1 MICYIENDTMFYIKS
16 SIKEV
21 FDDFQ
26 NNVLREVIFQK
37 KIEAN
42 LKNREIFSKQRFQVS
57 TDSLFKLLDTIEM
70 GLFFWSVLLCKS
82 LTFAQSI
89 SLTQG
94 QASFGQSS
102 IRPTLSQSSR
112 DLGDYDKWTS
122 PNPSKPTDVFIRIQL
137 RGVNSVDMAQEL
149 FDVDMSIQMRLAL
162 FC

>member
-1 MICYIENDTMFYIKS
+1 
-16 SIKEV
+16 
-21 FDDFQ
+21 
-26 NNVLREVIFQK
+26 
-37 KIEAN
+37 
-42 LKNREIFSKQRFQVS
+42 
-57 TDSLFKLLDTIEM
+57 M